1 MKPPRSLGRV
11 WALRGLTFAAI
22 GLSLVGGSPA
32 TPAAAARPAMLP
44 GPAAVLG
51 LRATADAD
59 TLRGRTY
66 VALGDSISTGKY
78 ASTADRNF
86 PALVAQQLGMRLD
99 LVAHSGARAEW
110 AISQLAAV
118 QAAQP
123 ALVTIELGTNDVGY
137 RTPPDV
143 FAGQYEAI
151 LDAVS
156 APAARVLCIGSW
168 LPSDSIDGIIRA
180 TCERHG
186 GTFVSLNGFYAVGD
200 FHAANGAAVFL
211 GRSDWFHPGDQG
223 HAAIAAVVLA
233 SLPGYDGSIALSL
246 PPSSPTTLRIPS

>member
-1 MKPPRSLGRV
+1 M
-11 WALRGLTFAAI
+11 
-22 GLSLVGGSPA
+22 GGGPA
-32 TPAAAARPAMLP
+32 TPAAAARPAIAP
-44 GPAAVLG
+44 GTAAAVLG
-51 LRATADAD
+51 VRATADAGS
-59 TLRGRTY
+59 LRGRTY
-66 VALGDSISTGKY
+66 VALGDSISAGKY
-78 ASTADRNF
+78 TSTADRNF

-99 LVAHSGARAEW
+99 LVARSGARAEW
-110 AISQLAAV
+110 ALPQLAAV

-123 ALVTIELGTNDVGY
+123 ALVTIELGTNDVGAS
-137 RTPPDV
+137 TPLDV
-143 FAGQYEAI
+143 FASQYEAI
-151 LDAVS
+151 VGALS

-186 GTFVSLNGFYAVGD
+186 GTFVSLSGFYSVDD

-233 SLPGYDGSIALSL
+233 SLPGYDGSD
-246 PPSSPTTLRIPS
+246 PPSLQPPSPATLRTPS